1 MRALRILLILVVV
14 FGGLF
19 VAADRAA
26 VYFAEGQIADK
37 IRSSQ
42 GLSSQ
47 PQVSIKGFPFL
58 TQVLGSSVDEVDIAL
73 DGVSAT
79 ADGHQVQV
87 TEVSAELKNVK
98 IDSSFSSATAA
109 QASGSAH
116 ISYADL
122 AKSAPKGATVG
133 YAGADRAAK
142 GQVKLSGRPGG
153 RAGRRGHR
161 HAVLRAGAAGRP
173 GCHGVQHGLAGGR
186 QHGPAARRGPA
197 RAAGAGSERAGA
209 GRGQLRPQARRTAVH
224 HQAGPD
230 HRLGERPPVQP
241 ARARTSRSRAR
252 EWNGSRTGWPT
263 PSGVASVRSDG
274 RTPGRSGSRTPGWA
288 NSRMVGWPDGET
300 VVSAPQKA
308 DGRKRRAGRR

>member
-142 GQVKLSGRPGG
+142 GQVKLSGRLADVLDGAGIDMPSSVRALLDGQDVTAYSTVSLEGG
-153 RAGRRGHR
+153 NTVR
-161 HAVLRAGAAGRP
+161 LRAEALPELPVPGLNEQVRDVVNYDLKLDGLPSTIKLDRITASESGLQFAGT
-173 GCHGVQHGLAGGR
+173 GTDVSLAG
-186 QHGPAARRGPA
+186 
-197 RAAGAGSERAGA
+197 
-209 GRGQLRPQARRTAVH
+209 
-224 HQAGPD
+224 
-230 HRLGERPPVQP
+230 
-241 ARARTSRSRAR
+241 
-252 EWNGSRTGWPT
+252 
-263 PSGVASVRSDG
+263 
-274 RTPGRSGSRTPGWA
+274 
-288 NSRMVGWPDGET
+288 
-300 VVSAPQKA
+300 
-308 DGRKRRAGRR
+308 